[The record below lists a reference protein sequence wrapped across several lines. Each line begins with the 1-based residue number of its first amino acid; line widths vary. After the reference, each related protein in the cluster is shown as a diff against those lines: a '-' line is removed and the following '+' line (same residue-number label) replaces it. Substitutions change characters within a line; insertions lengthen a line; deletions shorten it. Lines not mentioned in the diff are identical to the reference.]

1 MKRGQLG
8 DKAEK
13 AKVLS
18 RKTVYN
24 ILDQS
29 KKPSME
35 SLAQLADLLEI
46 PLWTL
51 LLPNIHK
58 HRELLKPGALK
69 GIAQVVENYLES
81 NPERRT
87 DIEETAR
94 SSRRFS
100 DPKK

>member
-1 MKRGQLG
+1 MKPGQLG

-24 ILDQS
+24 VLGQT
-29 KKPSME
+29 KKPSLE
-35 SLAQLADLLEI
+35 SLAQVAELLEI

-58 HRELLKPGALK
+58 HRELLRPGALK
-69 GIAQVVENYLES
+69 GIAKVVADYLES
-81 NPERRT
+81 NSERRA
-87 DIEETAR
+87 DIEKIAH
-94 SSRRFS
+94 SSAS
-100 DPKK
+100 LTKIDK